1 MCSQVL
7 TVNKGGKNEKKVL
20 NKITLYVIITISI
33 IIISAF
39 ALSGCDI
46 RGRKIDRKYESVYE
60 ITADKDFGT
69 AFVEVLLVD
78 KNGIEK
84 TVMFDVVGEM
94 GKVILHGDRIRIDV
108 SGEVKEIV
116 LYNNNKS
123 QKTVY
128 KPTWGQKIKK

>member
-1 MCSQVL
+1 M
-7 TVNKGGKNEKKVL
+7 KKVL
-20 NKITLYVIITISI
+20 TKITLYVIIAISIMTISV
-33 IIISAF
+33 F

-46 RGRKIDRKYESVYE
+46 RGRKIDRKYESIYE

-78 KNGIEK
+78 EKGEQK
-84 TVMFDVVGEM
+84 TVMLNVVGEM
-94 GKVILHGDRIRIDV
+94 GEVILQGDRIRVDV